1 MTAGQLATSMPSKPK
16 PTTTI
21 VGGKRP
27 GAGRKTDAER
37 TEAGYINY
45 NEARAQREHWNAQI
59 AEMEARKMVGDLIE
73 AAEVSTAVQRLHVN
87 FRAKALTIPTKTA
100 PLLVG
105 MESLA
110 EIEAILTA
118 AVHEALQELS
128 GVRGA

>member
-59 AEMEARKMVGDLIE
+59 AEMEARKMAGELIE
-73 AAEVSTAVQRLHVN
+73 AAEVGAAVQRLHVN
-87 FRAKALTIPTKTA
+87 FRAKVLGIPTKLA
-100 PLLVG
+100 PVLLGV
-105 MESLA
+105 ETLA
-110 EIEAILTA
+110 EIESMLTD